1 MAICPD
7 CAREFYVEG
16 EDDLEIGDIVYCE
29 ECGAEL
35 EVSKLNEL
43 ELKPVDDDEE
53 DDEDFDD
60 EEDLDDEDD
69 EDLDDDEDDEDSFD
83 DDFDDEDDDEVSDD
97 DDR

>member
-43 ELKPVDDDEE
+43 ELKPVDDDD
-53 DDEDFDD
+53 DDEDFEE

-69 EDLDDDEDDEDSFD
+69 EDLDDDDDD
-83 DDFDDEDDDEVSDD
+83 DDALDEDFDDEEEEEVSDD

>member
-16 EDDLEIGDIVYCE
+16 EDDLELGDIVYCE

-43 ELKPVDDDEE
+43 ELKPVDDD
-53 DDEDFDD
+53 
-60 EEDLDDEDD
+60 DD
-69 EDLDDDEDDEDSFD
+69 EDLEDEGGAVRYEYSQQLNPESSSAMPRGLLLFPTKN
-83 DDFDDEDDDEVSDD
+83 FPNLI
-97 DDR
+97 